1 MGKQDQTKK
10 MDRTADI
17 AASPEGTWSI
27 ETFHQAGTT
36 GHATT
41 EPDFIIPAV
50 LPPATLCHAVYCT
63 ARIVPN
69 STDGDV

>member
-41 EPDFIIPAV
+41 EQILSFPQFCLLLHCVMLYTV
-50 LPPATLCHAVYCT
+50 LQE
-63 ARIVPN
+63 
-69 STDGDV
+69 